1 MSRFNPC
8 LWYVSILAI
17 GLIAASA
24 PGCGCPQT
32 PPNPPVAPQPEVNDP
47 PRDKTP
53 EDAEAES
60 KPAPD
65 ADDPEAQAEPTETPA
80 EPAAEE
86 KSKPQDADSGG
97 ASEKPAAPGSGA
109 PGSET
114 KSGGATAGSDGA
126 GGEGAGSG
134 GGAAG
139 GTEAGSPSG
148 NRKGAGGLLGAKQ
161 PQRSKGQ
168 PKGDPQAARKTGR
181 EQLVAAN
188 KAAAKGNHAQAFQ
201 DAVRGWQAVAPFKND
216 AECRRLTAE
225 LRKRMEKFG
234 AAANTG
240 VSADSSKT
248 LIVE

>member
-1 MSRFNPC
+1 MTRFNSC
-8 LWYVSILAI
+8 LWYVSVIAI

-32 PPNPPVAPQPEVNDP
+32 PPSPPETPQPEDTNP
-47 PRDKTP
+47 PSDKTP
-53 EDAEAES
+53 EEAEAEI

-65 ADDPEAQAEPTETPA
+65 AEEPEAQADQKETPA
-80 EPAAEE
+80 ERVEE
-86 KSKPQDADSGG
+86 KKPKPQSADSDAAGEESA
-97 ASEKPAAPGSGA
+97 ASGSGA
-109 PGSET
+109 SPPGSET
-114 KSGGATAGSDGA
+114 KSGGASAGD
-126 GGEGAGSG
+126 

-139 GTEAGSPSG
+139 GGGAAEGADAGSPSG
-148 NRKGAGGLLGAKQ
+148 NGKGAGGLLGAKQ
-161 PQRSKGQ
+161 PPRTKAK

-181 EQLVAAN
+181 EQLAAAN
-188 KAAAKGNHAQAFQ
+188 KAAAKGDHAQAFQ

-234 AAANTG
+234 AEANTG